1 MLHYQPL
8 PKLSEPIQNKEFE
21 FPEGCY
27 SVFDIQNSFEYI
39 IKKHEIPTDNPS
51 QYTIWYIVKLL

>member
-8 PKLSEPIQNKEFE
+8 SKLSEPIQNKEFE

-51 QYTIWYIVKLL
+51 QYTI